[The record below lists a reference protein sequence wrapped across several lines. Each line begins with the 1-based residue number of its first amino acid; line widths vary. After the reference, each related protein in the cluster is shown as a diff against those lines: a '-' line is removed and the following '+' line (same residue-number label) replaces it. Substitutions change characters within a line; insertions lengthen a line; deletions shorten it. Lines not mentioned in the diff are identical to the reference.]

1 MGPRVVVD
9 TNVLV
14 GAMISASGH
23 NRSVLRA
30 CFEGLVQPIIG
41 EALFHEYE
49 DVLGRDKMFP
59 GSPLSTTER
68 IRFFEAFLSMC
79 EWTQVYYLWRPN
91 LRDEGDNHLIEL
103 AVAGGA
109 VLIITNNIRD
119 FRGSELRFASIKVVE
134 PRQLRK
140 ELK

>member
-1 MGPRVVVD
+1 MRIVVD

-14 GAMISASGH
+14 GALLSASGH
-23 NRSVLRA
+23 NRDVLRA
-30 CFEGLVQPIIG
+30 CFEGHVQPIIG

-49 DVLGRDKMFP
+49 DVLGRDTMFQK
-59 GSPLSTTER
+59 SPLSTAER
-68 IRFFEAFLSMC
+68 TRFFDAFLSMC

-103 AVAGGA
+103 AVAGA
-109 VLIITNNIRD
+109 AALIVTNNVRD
-119 FRGSELRFASIKVVE
+119 FRGSELRFTSIKVVE
-134 PRQLRK
+134 PGRLRK